1 MTRLRP
7 LTLLLT
13 LLAVLPG
20 GRAADYRRLS
30 ETQFAALPV
39 LAAPL
44 DPATL
49 DPALLARAI
58 FHESNRLRRELDL
71 PRFRS
76 SGPADAAATT
86 QAGLIAL
93 RILPGHD
100 NPRPGLAQPSDRIR
114 RAGLKAEIVAEN
126 VAQAPMLQVGAKGD
140 WNVVTREGRR
150 VFVDPATGRELARHT
165 YASFAR
171 DVVRRW
177 MESPRHRANLT
188 APAFELLGCAVRPAR
203 DALGTDLIAA
213 VQVFATPSKSLQ
225 APPSR

>member
-1 MTRLRP
+1 VTRFGP

-13 LLAVLPG
+13 LFAVLPD
-20 GRAADYRRLS
+20 GRAADYRRLTES
-30 ETQFAALPV
+30 KFAALPE

-58 FHESNRLRRELDL
+58 FHESNRLRYQLDL
-71 PRFRS
+71 PRFKS
-76 SGPADAAATT
+76 SAPADTAAAT
-86 QAGLIAL
+86 QAGMIAL

-114 RAGLKAEIVAEN
+114 RAGLDAELVAEN
-126 VAQAPMLQVGAKGD
+126 VAQVPMLQVGPKGN
-140 WNVVTREGRR
+140 WSIVAREGRR

-171 DVVRRW
+171 DVVQRW
-177 MESPRHRANLT
+177 MESPQHRANLT
-188 APAFELLGCAVRPAR
+188 APGLELLGCAVQPVR
-203 DALGTDLIAA
+203 DAMGADLIAA
-213 VQVFATPSKSLQ
+213 VQVFATPEKSIRN
-225 APPSR
+225 P